1 MDIKS
6 IKNLMNLFESSQLGE
21 MEVESSEN
29 GESLRV
35 TLKRNAAPAV
45 VTAMPVTAAAISAPA
60 PAPAPAPVQAA
71 PQLQAETGQ
80 NEGVLDYNLVE
91 DIKSPMVG
99 VFYAAPSPESDPFV
113 TRGTKVKKGDTL
125 CIIEAMKLMNEVVA
139 ERDGEIVEILP
150 KSGELVEFGQ
160 ILFKIF

>member
-21 MEVESSEN
+21 MEVESNEN

-45 VTAMPVTAAAISAPA
+45 AVATPVTAAVSAPA
-60 PAPAPAPVQAA
+60 PAQPA
-71 PQLQAETGQ
+71 PQLQAETGG

-99 VFYAAPSPESDPFV
+99 VFYAAPSPESEPFV

-160 ILFKIF
+160 VLFKIF